1 MPSFSDL
8 MDIRLRQENNEA
20 LEAIQRIILIEEDK
34 VMSLDEVLAR
44 VLGFYGRFVP
54 FKDLTN

>member
-54 FKDLTN
+54 YKDLTN